1 MSTTRRA
8 GFLNMLSY
16 LAIVGV
22 GIALLLSWLLNM
34 VGVTAQIVSALNILA
49 QALAYFVVACYSFS
63 YARARGTWWLVV
75 WAITIVLIVVFLVL
89 GNVSFR
95 K

>member
-1 MSTTRRA
+1 MSSTRRA
-8 GFLNMLSY
+8 GFLSLLSY

-22 GIALLLSWLLNM
+22 GIALLMSWLLNLA
-34 VGVTAQIVSALNILA
+34 GVTAQIVWALNILA

-75 WAITIVLIVVFLVL
+75 WAVAIVLIVVFLVL
-89 GNVSFR
+89 GNLHF

>member
-8 GFLNMLSY
+8 GVLSMLSY
-16 LAIVGV
+16 LAVVGV
-22 GIALLLSWLLNM
+22 GLALLLSWLLKM
-34 VGVTAQIVSALNILA
+34 VGVTAQVVSALNILA

-63 YARARGTWWLVV
+63 FARARGTWWLVV
-75 WAITIVLIVVFLVL
+75 WAAAIVLIVVFLVL
-89 GNVSFR
+89 GKVQF

>member
-1 MSTTRRA
+1 MSTTRRT
-8 GFLNMLSY
+8 GVLNMLSY

-34 VGVTAQIVSALNILA
+34 VGVTAQVVSALNILA
-49 QALAYFVVACYSFS
+49 QVLAYFVVACYSFS

-75 WAITIVLIVVFLVL
+75 WAVAIVLIVVFLVL
-89 GNVSFR
+89 GNISF